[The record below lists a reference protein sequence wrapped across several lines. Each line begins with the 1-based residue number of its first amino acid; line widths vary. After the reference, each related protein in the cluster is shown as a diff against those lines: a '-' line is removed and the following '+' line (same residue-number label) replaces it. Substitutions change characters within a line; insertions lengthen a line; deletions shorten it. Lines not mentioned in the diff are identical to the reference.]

1 MDAEK
6 FKKVFNKIWGR
17 LGGWVSGTCQ
27 HGVIY
32 ALKFVLRTESPR
44 DYIDLILSM
53 AHQPNIV
60 VSDMAN
66 MLVAHGQKR
75 NRDMV
80 SPHNGMVAALTKDN
94 VQEALEGRLEVS
106 LPWLVDNQMDEDD
119 KCSDKW

>member
-1 MDAEK
+1 M
-6 FKKVFNKIWGR
+6 
-17 LGGWVSGTCQ
+17 
-27 HGVIY
+27 
-32 ALKFVLRTESPR
+32 KFVLRAESPR

-75 NRDMV
+75 NRDMFN
-80 SPHNGMVAALTKDN
+80 PDNGMVVAPIKEN

-106 LPWLVDNQMDEDD
+106 YR
-119 KCSDKW
+119 CHG